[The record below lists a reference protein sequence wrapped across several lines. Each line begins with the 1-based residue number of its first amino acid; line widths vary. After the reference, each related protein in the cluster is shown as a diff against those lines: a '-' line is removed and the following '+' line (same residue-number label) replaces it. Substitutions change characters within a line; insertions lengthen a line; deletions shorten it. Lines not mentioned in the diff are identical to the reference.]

1 MANVVGG
8 ILVTCE
14 YLILWVWAWLWI
26 WVLWQIQAMVPS
38 GGISKHDW
46 GQRFHH
52 ELKVFLYFQSKPI
65 HTIWIIVIWSFSLH
79 HNRCCRR
86 NCMPDS
92 KCSENVEGCLTAE
105 DCNAGRPHSYF
116 CVQLSKKMCKNQL
129 LKVNA
134 ALQVLSAIVL
144 LHVPTAWTLMSAQV
158 IFHFNMSTKY

>member
-1 MANVVGG
+1 MVGG

-14 YLILWVWAWLWI
+14 YLHWLM
-26 WVLWQIQAMVPS
+26 QAMVPS

-65 HTIWIIVIWSFSLH
+65 HTIGIIVIWLFSLY

-105 DCNAGRPHSYF
+105 DCNTGRTHKFQPYSYD
-116 CVQLSKKMCKNQL
+116 CILLSKKMCKTGQL
-129 LKVNA
+129 LKVNPS
-134 ALQVLSAIVL
+134 LQVLSAIAL
-144 LHVPTAWTLMSAQV
+144 LHVPTVWILMSAQV